1 MKTIPLS
8 ALAAGLVILLGSA
21 AQGNPPIDRES
32 NQARSEVVS
41 VRSVPG
47 LAARL
52 RGKGLD
58 LLAEWEGKIYIV
70 SSAGDMDLL
79 RAWGIPFAPETG
91 RLPLSAPGIPW
102 TQGGP
107 NGAYHSYGEI
117 RTDLLDLQRRFPS
130 LAKVYDLGQSLE
142 GRRVYAL
149 KISDNVGLD
158 EDEAE
163 VLFLGGHHAREWISV
178 EVPYRTG
185 KYLLENYSADPEIRR
200 LVDAGE
206 VWIVPLVN
214 PDGLEYSIR
223 TYRYWRKN
231 RRFNADGSFGVDLN
245 RNYGQA
251 WGLDDEGSSP
261 DPTDEVY
268 RGTGPFSE
276 PETRAVRDLVL
287 KKNFRAVVSFHSFG
301 QVILYPWSYTRQP
314 AAEKAL
320 LAGIADRMAA
330 LIQSVYGR
338 IYETGQSGLDLYLS
352 NGDAM
357 DWMLAVSGAP
367 SFTIELPPVDEI
379 HGGFINA
386 EDDIDSV
393 FGENFPALIDLL
405 DGAVRDYRPA
415 DKEAELGLKRKAPLP
430 PIR

>member
-8 ALAAGLVILLGSA
+8 ALAAGLAIVLGGIADGSLTA
-21 AQGNPPIDRES
+21 KLHHGLSTPEI
-32 NQARSEVVS
+32 VS
-41 VRSVPG
+41 VPSIPG
-47 LAARL
+47 LTARL

-70 SSAGDMDLL
+70 ATAGDMASL
-79 RAWGIPFAPETG
+79 RALGIPFALETG
-91 RLPLSAPGIPW
+91 RLPLGSPDVPW

-107 NGAYHSYGEI
+107 NGAYHSYGEL
-117 RTDLLDLQRRFPS
+117 RSDLLDLQQRYPS
-130 LAKVYDLGQSLE
+130 LAKVYDLGESLE
-142 GRRVYAL
+142 GRRLYAL

-163 VLFLGGHHAREWISV
+163 VLFLGCHHAREWISV

-185 KYLLENYSADPEIRR
+185 KYLLQNYAADPEIRR

-261 DPTDEVY
+261 DPADEVY

-276 PETRAVRDLVL
+276 PETKAVRDLVL
-287 KKNFRAVVSFHSFG
+287 RKDFRAVVSFHSYG
-301 QVILYPWSYTRQP
+301 QVILYPWSYTQKP
-314 AAEKAL
+314 APEKAL
-320 LAGIADRMAA
+320 LAGIAERMAG
-330 LIQSVYGR
+330 LMESVYGR
-338 IYETGQSGLDLYLS
+338 PYETGQSGDALYLS

-386 EDDIDSV
+386 EADIDSV
-393 FGENFPALIDLL
+393 FGENLPAMIDLI

-415 DKEAELGLKRKAPLP
+415 AGEAERGRKRESPLRP
-430 PIR
+430 VR

>member
-1 MKTIPLS
+1 MKTIPFP
-8 ALAAGLVILLGSA
+8 ALAAGLALLLGGA
-21 AQGNPPIDRES
+21 EQGNLPIDRDS
-32 NQARSEVVS
+32 SLPCSEVVS

-47 LAARL
+47 LAALL

-58 LLAEWEGKIYIV
+58 LLAEWEGRIYIV
-70 SSAGDMDLL
+70 ASAGDLDSI

-91 RLPLSAPGIPW
+91 RLPLGSPGVPW

-107 NGAYHSYGEI
+107 NGAYHSYGEL
-117 RTDLLDLQRRFPS
+117 RSDLMDLERRFPS
-130 LAKVYDLGQSLE
+130 LAKVYDLGESLE
-142 GRRVYAL
+142 ERRLYAL
-149 KISDNVGLD
+149 KISDNAGLD

-163 VLFLGGHHAREWISV
+163 VLFLGCHHAREWISV
-178 EVPYRTG
+178 EVPYRAG

-200 LVDAGE
+200 LVDASE

-261 DPTDEVY
+261 DPISGIY
-268 RGTGPFSE
+268 RGTSPFSE
-276 PETRAVRDLVL
+276 PEARAVRDLVL
-287 KKNFRAVVSFHSFG
+287 KKNFRAVVSFHSYG
-301 QVILYPWSYTRQP
+301 QVILYPWSYTQKP

-330 LIQSVYGR
+330 LMESVHGR
-338 IYETGQSGLDLYLS
+338 LYETGQSGLDLYLS

-379 HGGFINA
+379 HGGFFNA
-386 EDDIDSV
+386 EADIDSV
-393 FGENFPALIDLL
+393 FGENLPAMIDLV
-405 DGAVRDYRPA
+405 DGAIRDYRPVGLEV
-415 DKEAELGLKRKAPLP
+415 KRGRKRELS
-430 PIR
+430 IRPVR